1 MIYVVILIGVAVTS
15 FISAILGMAG
25 GMILMGLYA
34 WVLPVSAAM
43 ILHGVTQAASNG
55 FRAFLLRQHIAYA
68 VFRVYV
74 FGAAAALLIFSV
86 VQFLPSKALIFIL
99 IGSFPIAALFVRN
112 APFLEIQKP
121 ATAFVSG
128 VVVTAAQLMAGASG
142 PVLDVFYV
150 KSTLD
155 KNAVIATKAV
165 TQTLG
170 HVLKILYYG
179 IILGVVAEDGALP
192 AWIFPAVILTA
203 MAGTR
208 AGRAV
213 FDRLSEGQF
222 RTASRIA
229 VVTIGAIY
237 VLKGIQEIVAPTL

>member
-1 MIYVVILIGVAVTS
+1 MLYVIILIGVAVTS
-15 FISAILGMAG
+15 FISAVLGMAG

-55 FRAFLLRQHIAYA
+55 FRAYLLRDHINFDVLY
-68 VFRVYV
+68 VYV
-74 FGAAAALLIFSV
+74 FGAALALGIFSIIEI
-86 VQFLPSKALIFIL
+86 LPSKGVIFTL
-99 IGSFPIAALFVRN
+99 IGIFPVAALFLRN
-112 APFLEIQKP
+112 APFLEIQRP
-121 ATAFVSG
+121 STAFASG
-128 VVVTAAQLMAGASG
+128 IIVTAAQLLAGASG

-150 KSTLD
+150 KSTMD

-179 IILGVVAEDGALP
+179 LILGIAAEEGSLP
-192 AWIFPAVILTA
+192 IWIFPAVILTA

-208 AGRAV
+208 TGRV
-213 FDRLSEGQF
+213 LFDRLSEGQF

-229 VVTIGAIY
+229 VVSIGVIY
-237 VLKGIQEIVAPTL
+237 IFKGIQEFAAA